1 MDMSPFKGLVIL
13 VTWLEALHIFG
24 LYFTTAELG
33 REIGEKST

>member
-13 VTWLEALHIFG
+13 VTWLEALG